1 MEADVMRNPIKSIKK
16 RWTDYLERLA
26 KVNEEMYGDK
36 RLDCCDL
43 NKNQQSRNIGG
54 QN

>member
-1 MEADVMRNPIKSIKK
+1 MSNPIKSIKR

-26 KVNEEMYGDK
+26 KVNEKMYGNK

-43 NKNQQSRNIGG
+43 NNNQQS
-54 QN
+54 QNSTNQN